1 MQSAISL
8 RKFPYPYQSMFALC
22 SDVDHAVSLDAYV
35 DLMRFLNSTETS
47 CYGDGLGLE
56 LSNSFWFYNALQDD
70 QISYWA
76 GVSSKETAFA
86 PVCRALWASGHLD
99 ALHTYGNFNDGGFE
113 RHLAQRA
120 LEELDRHGASVPVW
134 INHGNDNNTQ
144 KIGTYAGCD
153 GARPESPAYHLDLLA
168 ESGARFFWAGRTTHV
183 AGQSAEFSVGN
194 QLQQKLQK
202 LVLKTKYRKIQRPL
216 PDPPNRLLIQ
226 TEMADGRQIL
236 EFQRFI
242 SRLGEVK
249 NTDLPD
255 LGLQLSEGNLKSLIN
270 SGGFMLLYTHM
281 NENLPEKAPLPASVV
296 QGFQRLKSFSD
307 QQDILVTTAS
317 RLLGYA
323 DLIQHLEW
331 VVKEMAG
338 ELQIHVARDDHRPLS
353 EKDLMGLCFFTP
365 SPSKTTLFADG
376 KPITVRVNLQDST
389 GRTSLSVPWQPLDFP
404 L

>member
-1 MQSAISL
+1 
-8 RKFPYPYQSMFALC
+8 
-22 SDVDHAVSLDAYV
+22 
-35 DLMRFLNSTETS
+35 
-47 CYGDGLGLE
+47 
-56 LSNSFWFYNALQDD
+56 
-70 QISYWA
+70 
-76 GVSSKETAFA
+76 
-86 PVCRALWASGHLD
+86 
-99 ALHTYGNFNDGGFE
+99 
-113 RHLAQRA
+113 
-120 LEELDRHGASVPVW
+120 
-134 INHGNDNNTQ
+134 
-144 KIGTYAGCD
+144 
-153 GARPESPAYHLDLLA
+153 
-168 ESGARFFWAGRTTHV
+168 
-183 AGQSAEFSVGN
+183 
-194 QLQQKLQK
+194 

-281 NENLPEKAPLPASVV
+281 NENLPEKAPLPPSVV

-338 ELQIHVARDDHRPLS
+338 ELQIHVTRDDHRPLS